1 MIRVSQRQA
10 LLSFSVLLDNGV
22 KKGWVLREQVTVR
35 DDVMGDG
42 ELEIETGSHGAGSA
56 DSGLGSH
63 VQVSLFLP
71 HTDCER
77 YHESWQWPGVC

>member
-35 DDVMGDG
+35 DDGM
-42 ELEIETGSHGAGSA
+42 
-56 DSGLGSH
+56 
-63 VQVSLFLP
+63 
-71 HTDCER
+71 R
-77 YHESWQWPGVC
+77 